1 MEHDNIPWYVS
12 LILSWLPFL
21 FWIALTAWIAHLLRN
36 TLRTK
41 DGRTLAQIVDEYARE
56 VKRSND
62 LFEEALKS
70 PRKPWP
76 GPLRKLAL
84 VGRP

>member
-1 MEHDNIPWYVS
+1 MEHDTIPWYGS

-21 FWIALTAWIAHLLRN
+21 FWIALMAWITRVLRD

-41 DGRTLAQIVDEYARE
+41 DGRSLAQTVVEYARE
-56 VKRSND
+56 LKRSND

-70 PRKPWP
+70 PRK
-76 GPLRKLAL
+76 L
-84 VGRP
+84 

>member
-21 FWIALTAWIAHLLRN
+21 FWIALTAGIAHLVRN

-56 VKRSND
+56 LKRSND

-70 PRKPWP
+70 PR
-76 GPLRKLAL
+76 RN
-84 VGRP
+84 

>member
-1 MEHDNIPWYVS
+1 
-12 LILSWLPFL
+12 
-21 FWIALTAWIAHLLRN
+21 
-36 TLRTK
+36 LRTK

-70 PRKPWP
+70 PRKLQP